1 MIYAVL
7 QKGRIRAARSKTGI
21 LDLCNQHDIPA
32 ETYEGGMIGIDVDST
47 WYPIQ
52 RGQWLILN
60 EGSGSIDIID
70 DDLWFVT
77 NELAGDG

>member
-1 MIYAVL
+1 MIYDVL

-21 LDLCNQHDIPA
+21 LSLCNEHKIPT
-32 ETYEGGMIGIDVDST
+32 ETFEGGVIGIDLDGM

-60 EGSGSIDIID
+60 EHSNSIDIID
-70 DDLWFVT
+70 DDLFEDEFMVMQ
-77 NELAGDG
+77 